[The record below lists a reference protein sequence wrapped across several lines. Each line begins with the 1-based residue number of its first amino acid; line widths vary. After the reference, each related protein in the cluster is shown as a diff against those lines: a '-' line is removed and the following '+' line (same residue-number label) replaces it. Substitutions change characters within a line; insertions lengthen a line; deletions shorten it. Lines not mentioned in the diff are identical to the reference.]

1 MVDSAADK
9 AAILELLHRN
19 RFAIWTNDYELW
31 ASCFV
36 QEPYLVRWGWWSGGG
51 AFIRRGWDAI
61 SDRVRRDG
69 MPARNDANAS
79 DTQIVHL
86 EIEIRGDVAW
96 ATFLQ
101 HYPEYNYNGH
111 VGPGLT
117 HEMRI
122 LERHDGE
129 WKIALLGFI
138 DSNAEH
144 AGALAMRLSGEGE
157 VLWQSP
163 DLGAELADNDDIVV
177 RNGRLRF
184 RNSRANRQLQEALR
198 WAAEQDAGY
207 MPRQGSVPI
216 VIEAGEGIASR
227 VYWLTTHT
235 GMIFFSVASNPELDR
250 NRLAQAALTFGLSP
264 AQTRLAALIAEGL
277 SLVEIAERMGI
288 TQNTARTHLN
298 RVFDKVGVRTQP
310 ALVRVLL
317 LAATPLQG
325 SSDPSSLYS
334 NRMTD
339 PRPSDS

>member
-19 RFAIWTNDYELW
+19 RFAIWTHDYELW

-51 AFIRRGWDAI
+51 AFMRRGWDVI

-69 MPARNDANAS
+69 MPPRNDANAS
-79 DTQIVHL
+79 DTQVL
-86 EIEIRGDVAW
+86 DLAIELRGDVAW

-101 HYPEYNYNGH
+101 HYPEYDFNGY

-117 HEMRI
+117 HELRI
-122 LERHDGE
+122 LERHEGK

-144 AGALAMRLSGEGE
+144 AGGLAMRLSTESE

-163 DLGAELADNDDIVV
+163 GFGALLADNDDIVV
-177 RNGRLRF
+177 RNGRLSF

-198 WAAEQDAGY
+198 WAAQQDAGY

-235 GMIFFSVASNPELDR
+235 GMIFFSIASNPELDR
-250 NRLAQAALTFGLSP
+250 SHLAQAALTFGLSP
-264 AQTRLAALIAEGL
+264 AQTKLAALVAEGL
-277 SLVEIAERMGI
+277 SLVEIAGQMGI

-317 LAATPLQG
+317 LAAAPRQG
-325 SSDPSSLYS
+325 PRDPASLYS
-334 NRMTD
+334 KGTTG
-339 PRPSDS
+339 PRPSGS